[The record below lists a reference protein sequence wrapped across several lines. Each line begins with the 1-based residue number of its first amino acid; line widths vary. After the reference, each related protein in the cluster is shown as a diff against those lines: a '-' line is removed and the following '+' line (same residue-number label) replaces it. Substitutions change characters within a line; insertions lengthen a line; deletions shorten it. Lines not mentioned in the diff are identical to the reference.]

1 MTQPND
7 SSPRLAWHSWWPVTM
22 MLACSLLSYMD
33 RQILAVLS
41 PTILADLKLNAQK
54 YAEIVSAFS

>member
-1 MTQPND
+1 MTQTTEPVPAQVA
-7 SSPRLAWHSWWPVTM
+7 SVSPRTPWHAWWPVTM

-41 PTILADLKLNAQK
+41 PMILADLKLNA
-54 YAEIVSAFS
+54 